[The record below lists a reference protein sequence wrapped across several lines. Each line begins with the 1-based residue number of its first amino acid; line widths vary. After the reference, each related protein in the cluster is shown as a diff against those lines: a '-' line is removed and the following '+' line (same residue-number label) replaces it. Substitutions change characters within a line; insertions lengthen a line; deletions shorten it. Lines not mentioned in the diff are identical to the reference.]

1 MTLQF
6 YIDLTSSSYNAILND
21 LQIQRDLFSLNKI
34 FSLEYRREWV
44 NEVYTRG
51 ATFYLIDY
59 KKNVDLAT
67 WLQKTAFY
75 ISKEYVVKIV
85 CVSFIM
91 YFCNQWVGV
100 STIELSI
107 ICVATNF
114 YVLVKTPST
123 WRYPNFITFQYEK

>member
-1 MTLQF
+1 MPFVAGWGGSVNNQQKSVCGENTK
-6 YIDLTSSSYNAILND
+6 YIS
-21 LQIQRDLFSLNKI
+21 RDLFSV

-75 ISKEYVVKIV
+75 IWKEYVVKIV
-85 CVSFIM
+85 CAFSIM
-91 YFCNQWVGV
+91 YFAIN
-100 STIELSI
+100 EL
-107 ICVATNF
+107 VF
-114 YVLVKTPST
+114 LL
-123 WRYPNFITFQYEK
+123 

>member
-21 LQIQRDLFSLNKI
+21 LQMQRDLFSF
-34 FSLEYRREWV
+34 FSLEPRREWV

-75 ISKEYVVKIV
+75 IWKEYVVKIV
-85 CVSFIM
+85 CAFSIM
-91 YFCNQWVGV
+91 YFAIN
-100 STIELSI
+100 ELVFLLWGS
-107 ICVATNF
+107 A
-114 YVLVKTPST
+114 
-123 WRYPNFITFQYEK
+123 